1 MLKWTDKQREYL
13 NKANHRWNFKVGAV
27 RSGKT
32 FQDKEDMI
40 PRRIRERIGKDG
52 LVVLIGVTEAT
63 VERNVLRP
71 MRDKFGVELVGNISK
86 NKVMLFGE
94 ECYVLGAE
102 KINQVS
108 KIQGASF
115 KYVYGDEVAKWNKEV
130 FDMVKSRLDQ
140 DYSCFDG
147 TCNPEQKNHWLKE
160 FLDSGADIY
169 MQHYTIDDNTFLSQ
183 SFKENLKKEYKGTVL
198 YNRYILGLW
207 CNAEGLI
214 YRTFADNP
222 DKYKWTKMK
231 LDEKGKETDK
241 YDLPA
246 GYTIIGID
254 YGGTKSGQAF
264 VATRISYDFTKII
277 VLASE
282 KHMGDIDPDKLK
294 ELELQFILK
303 VMYKYNTEVD
313 YILPDNE
320 EVVLIRGLRNACES
334 KGIYATVRGCNKESV
349 NDRIDCERTM
359 IAYGMF
365 FYIEEECE
373 TLVEA
378 LESALWNDK
387 PSKKDNKDERLDDF
401 TTDIDS
407 LDAFEYSFERYI
419 TQINDVVEVRR
430 DT

>member
-13 NKANHRWNFKVGAV
+13 EKSTHRWNFKVGAV

-40 PRRIRERIGKDG
+40 PRRIRERAGKDG
-52 LVVLIGVTEAT
+52 LVVIIGVTEAT

-71 MRDKFGVELVGNISK
+71 MRDKFGAELVGNISK
-86 NKVMLFGE
+86 NKVWLFGE
-94 ECYVLGAE
+94 ECYALGAE
-102 KINQVS
+102 KVNQVS

-147 TCNPEQKNHWLKE
+147 TCNPEQKKHWLKE
-160 FLDSGADIY
+160 FLDSDADIY
-169 MQHYTIDDNTFLSQ
+169 IQHYTIDDNTFLSQ
-183 SFKENLKKEYKGTVL
+183 VFKENLKKEYKGTVL

-222 DKYKWTKMK
+222 KKYIWTKKKKDKYI
-231 LDEKGKETDK
+231 
-241 YDLPA
+241 LPE

-264 VATRISYDFTKII
+264 VATRISYDFSRII

-282 KHMGDIDPDKLK
+282 KHTGDIDPDKLK
-294 ELELQFILK
+294 ELEIQFALK
-303 VMYKYNTEVD
+303 VMYKYDTEID
-313 YILPDNE
+313 YIFPDNE
-320 EVVLIRGLRNACES
+320 ETVLIRGLRNACEQ
-334 KGIYATVRGCNKESV
+334 KGIYATVRGSNKEPV

-365 FYIEEECE
+365 FYIEEENT

-378 LESALWNDK
+378 LESALWSDK
-387 PSKKDNKDERLDDF
+387 PKKEGKDERLDDF
-401 TTDIDS
+401 TTDIDT

-419 TQINDVVEVRR
+419 TQINDVVEMRR
-430 DT
+430 EA

>member
-13 NKANHRWNFKVGAV
+13 NNATHRWNFKIGAV

-32 FQDKEDMI
+32 FQDKEDTI
-40 PRRIRERIGKDG
+40 PRRIRERAGKDG
-52 LVVLIGVTEAT
+52 LIVIIGVTEAT

-94 ECYVLGAE
+94 ECYALGAE
-102 KINQVS
+102 KISQVS

-115 KYVYGDEVAKWNKEV
+115 KYVYGDEVAKWKKEV

-147 TCNPEQKNHWLKE
+147 TCNPEQKTHWLKE
-160 FLDSGADIY
+160 FLDSDADIY
-169 MQHYTIDDNTFLSQ
+169 QQHYVIDDNTFLSKT
-183 SFKENLKKEYKGTVL
+183 FIENLKKEYKGTVL

-214 YRTFADNP
+214 YMAFANNP
-222 DKYKWTKMK
+222 KKYVWTKK
-231 LDEKGKETDK
+231 KQNSDK

-277 VLASE
+277 ALASE
-282 KHMGDIDPDKLK
+282 RHMGDIDPDKLK
-294 ELELQFILK
+294 ELQIKFIKK
-303 VMYKYNTEVD
+303 VMYKYNLTVD
-313 YILPDNE
+313 DIYPDNE
-320 EVVLIRGLRNACES
+320 ESVLIRGLRNACE
-334 KGIYATVRGCNKESV
+334 KEGIYATVRGSKKEPV
-349 NDRIDCERTM
+349 NNRIDCER
-359 IAYGMF
+359 IIISYGMF

-373 TLVEA
+373 TLKSA
-378 LESALWNDK
+378 LESALWSDK
-387 PSKKDNKDERLDDF
+387 PTKDNKDERLDDF
-401 TTDIDS
+401 TTDIDT
-407 LDAFEYSFERYI
+407 LDAFEYTIERYMK
-419 TQINDVVEVRR
+419 QINDVVEIRR
-430 DT
+430 KE